1 MAGTR
6 LRNEAISLRNR
17 QEFQRSQL
25 TELTN
30 TDIEAWVKESYEIA
44 TKIYNE
50 VRLRLVSLV
59 LKKTTTLIERVLL
72 VKGKIICRVGRE
84 ESKPPTT
91 RIHLRLRSF
100 DPGGADRRSY
110 SELFCYSPS

>member
-30 TDIEAWVKESYEIA
+30 TDIEAWVKESYDIA

-50 VRLRLVSLV
+50 VRLCLVSLV
-59 LKKTTTLIERVLL
+59 LKNNGDYRARSTSQGENHLQR
-72 VKGKIICRVGRE
+72 RGRMRMNQGV
-84 ESKPPTT
+84 S
-91 RIHLRLRSF
+91 
-100 DPGGADRRSY
+100 
-110 SELFCYSPS
+110 